1 MLGER
6 MRMPFE
12 RLMELLAG
20 LSADERDV
28 SFGELA
34 QRWGEPAERITD
46 AASALQVLAGERTYI
61 SAVEVRAQTDPV
73 VRKALKQDRRGVAS
87 GCSG

>member
-1 MLGER
+1 

-12 RLMELLAG
+12 RLMELVAALDENGRHAPFGQLA
-20 LSADERDV
+20 E
-28 SFGELA
+28 
-34 QRWGEPAERITD
+34 RWGEPASRIAD
-46 AASALQVLAGERTYI
+46 AVTALQVLAGERTYV

-73 VRKALKQDRRGVAS
+73 VRKALEVDGRGVAS